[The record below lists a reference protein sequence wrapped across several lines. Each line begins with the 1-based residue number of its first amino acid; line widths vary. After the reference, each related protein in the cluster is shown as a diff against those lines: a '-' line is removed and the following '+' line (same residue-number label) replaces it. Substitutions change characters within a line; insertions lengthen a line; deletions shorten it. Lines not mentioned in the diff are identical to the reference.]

1 MIRFQKYNSIFIN
14 CVFHNYFHCVEK
26 QKVTQKSKQPLQP
39 TQQVLL
45 VIPLN
50 IVICLFF
57 LIAINITFIISVVWY
72 KENK

>member
-1 MIRFQKYNSIFIN
+1 MIRFQNYSSIFVN

-50 IVICLFF
+50 MCSDL
-57 LIAINITFIISVVWY
+57 LIAIDIIISVDWY